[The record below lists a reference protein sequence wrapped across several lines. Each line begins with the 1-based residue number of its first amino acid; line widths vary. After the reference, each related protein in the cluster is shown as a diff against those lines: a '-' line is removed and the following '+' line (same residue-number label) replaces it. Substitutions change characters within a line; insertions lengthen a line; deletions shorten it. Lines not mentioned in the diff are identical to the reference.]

1 MLHCPQVA
9 LFPRHYVKHRGDDEE
24 GAEAH
29 PVDPCCYLLPAVI
42 RQPME
47 EGAAH
52 DGRNDEECVCVA
64 ISSMFVARWFVAA
77 IGWGPMVHETLESI
91 PEPH

>member
-1 MLHCPQVA
+1 
-9 LFPRHYVKHRGDDEE
+9 
-24 GAEAH
+24 
-29 PVDPCCYLLPAVI
+29 
-42 RQPME
+42 ME

-52 DGRNDEECVCVA
+52 NGWNNEERVRVA
-64 ISSMFVARWFVAA
+64 ISSMFVAGWFVAA